1 MVLGGGNLRWI
12 GLTGGI
18 ASGKSTVS
26 RILTDQGLA
35 VIDADR
41 LAREAVALGTDGHR
55 EVVTLFGPDAVT
67 PDGNL
72 NRALIGSIVF
82 ADRSRLAALEA
93 IIHPRVRARSLE
105 LRAEFERA
113 GAAVAFYDVPLLF
126 EKGMREMFDRVVLV
140 TCSPEIQLA
149 RVMARD
155 GLTKDAA
162 LARIAAQM
170 PLASKVPLADV
181 VIVND
186 GSLEEL
192 RAQVMEMLG
201 RV

>member
-1 MVLGGGNLRWI
+1 MRWI

-26 RILTDQGLA
+26 RILIDEGLA
-35 VIDADR
+35 VIDADL
-41 LAREAVALGTDGHR
+41 LAREVVAPGTDGYR
-55 EVVTLFGPDAVT
+55 EVVALFGEGAVFE
-67 PDGNL
+67 DGSL

-105 LRAEFERA
+105 LRSYFDAA
-113 GAAVAFYDVPLLF
+113 GCDVAFYDVPLLF

-140 TCSPEIQLA
+140 TCSPETQLT

-155 GLTKDAA
+155 GLSREAA
-162 LARIAAQM
+162 LARVAAQM
-170 PLASKVPLADV
+170 PMAEKVSLADI
-181 VIVND
+181 VIEND
-186 GSLEEL
+186 GGLQEL
-192 RAQVMEMLG
+192 RTAVLEMVG